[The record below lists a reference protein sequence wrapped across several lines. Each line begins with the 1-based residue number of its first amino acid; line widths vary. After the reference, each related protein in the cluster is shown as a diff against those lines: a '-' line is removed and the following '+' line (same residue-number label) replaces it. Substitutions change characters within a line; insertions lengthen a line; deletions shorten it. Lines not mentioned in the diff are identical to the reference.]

1 MATIVSNK
9 NSSNIMIINVLALVF
24 LISKSKVPK
33 LTLHTVRKT
42 CPHAQEVKNS
52 YVGYIMQHMIWW
64 RWEILHIIC
73 FILDGQMAMS
83 LMKIPYI
90 PQSHAI
96 PISFPGPSLA
106 KRSAGI
112 SKFDQVKFNFR
123 ILCGPNSKNIFRCW
137 KDF

>member
-1 MATIVSNK
+1 MATIISNK
-9 NSSNIMIINVLALVF
+9 KSSNIMIINVLTLVF

-33 LTLHTVRKT
+33 LTPSVLSTHGPDNLSTWPKSG
-42 CPHAQEVKNS
+42 EL
-52 YVGYIMQHMIWW
+52 M
-64 RWEILHIIC
+64 C

-90 PQSHAI
+90 PHSHAI
-96 PISFPGPSLA
+96 PIPLPGPSVA

-123 ILCGPNSKNIFRCW
+123 ILCGLT
-137 KDF
+137 

>member
-1 MATIVSNK
+1 MATIISNK

-33 LTLHTVRKT
+33 RTPRTVRKT
-42 CPHAQEVKNS
+42 CPHVQEVKNW
-52 YVGYIMQHMIWW
+52 YTAYDMMTVTDVTYDM
-64 RWEILHIIC
+64 

-96 PISFPGPSLA
+96 PIPFPGPSVA

-137 KDF
+137 KNF